1 MSHADDRA
9 ESSALTNQQGLFIV
23 LEGIDGAGTTTQ
35 AKRLANSL
43 AEYSIGCHLT
53 REPTDNPIGKLL
65 REILT
70 GAHRPTDA
78 TTLGLLFAADR
89 ADHLQREIF
98 PALQAG
104 KVVISDR
111 YYHSSLAY
119 QGSEEDREWISQLNK
134 RARSPDRTFF
144 LKVDPEVAATRRKAD
159 DRDEELFDSVNT
171 QLRVAQGYEEVVRS
185 LSPDEDIV
193 VLDGHQSLDTLSA
206 DILRSTLALL
216 GREHEG

>member
-1 MSHADDRA
+1 
-9 ESSALTNQQGLFIV
+9 LTNQRGLFIV

-35 AKRLANSL
+35 AKRLAASL
-43 AEYSIGCHLT
+43 SEHAVECHLT
-53 REPTDNPIGKLL
+53 REPTDGPIGKLL

-70 GAHRPTDA
+70 GAYQPTDA

-119 QGSEEDREWISQLNK
+119 QGSDEDREWISQLNK

-144 LKVDPEVAATRRKAD
+144 LKVDPKVAAARREAD
-159 DRDEELFDSVNT
+159 DRDDELFDSVNT
-171 QLRVAQGYEEVVRS
+171 QLRVAHGYEEVVRS
-185 LSPDEDIV
+185 LSSDEDIV
-193 VLDGHQSLDTLSA
+193 VLDGHLSLDDLSA
-206 DILRSTLALL
+206 EILKSTLTLL
-216 GREHEG
+216 GSNDEN